1 MKRHWYFILVS
12 LAGGDRHGSG
22 VMRDVL
28 ELTEGELRLW
38 PATLYGSLDELVGEG
53 WIEELAEPGERPE
66 GESERKRIYRLTA
79 TGRQALSGE
88 TDRLAGIVREA
99 RARAHLTGGE
109 A

>member
-1 MKRHWYFILVS
+1 MKRHWYFILMS

-28 ELTEGELRLW
+28 ELTGGELRLW
-38 PATLYGSLDELVGEG
+38 PATLYGSLDELAGEG
-53 WIEELAEPGERPE
+53 WIEELADPVDRPE

-79 TGRQALSGE
+79 VGRRSLAVE

-99 RARAHLTGGE
+99 RARVRLSGE